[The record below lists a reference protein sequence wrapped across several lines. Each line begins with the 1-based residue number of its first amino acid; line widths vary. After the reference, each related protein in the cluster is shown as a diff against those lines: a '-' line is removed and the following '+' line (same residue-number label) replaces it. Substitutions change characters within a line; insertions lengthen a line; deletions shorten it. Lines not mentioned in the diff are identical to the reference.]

1 MKLSHSVRDFLTRFL
16 GLFGRSEGGERGPDP
31 GDGAVILHSSGE
43 ADFDGLPGDVLP
55 PVKDGPDYKQP
66 YPRKRSAD

>member
-1 MKLSHSVRDFLTRFL
+1 MKLSHSVGDFLTRFL

-31 GDGAVILHSSGE
+31 GDGAVIHHSSGGSR
-43 ADFDGLPGDVLP
+43 FRRFTGDVLP
-55 PVKDGPDYKQP
+55 PVKDDPDRKEP